1 MTGKRYETASI
12 ADMEDSRGWSPIR
25 KRFGVES
32 FGINAWTVAN
42 ADQRIIPEHDEVP
55 SGHEELYLV
64 IAGHARF
71 TVDGEEIDGP
81 HGTVLFVRDPAAKRA
96 AYAREANTTVLAVG
110 AAPGKAYK
118 PRAWETNAEIPALFD
133 QGQHEKAKQVLT
145 EALGRYEENAGVLY
159 NLACAEALLGEKDE
173 AIGHLREALE
183 GHPTFA
189 ESAREDPDFEPIR
202 SDPRFAELV
211 GSA

>member
-12 ADMEDSRGWSPIR
+12 ADIKDGRGWSPIR

-32 FGINAWTVAN
+32 FGINAWSVEK
-42 ADQRIIPEHDEVP
+42 ADDRIIPEHDEVP
-55 SGHEELYLV
+55 SGHEELYVV

-81 HGTVLFVRDPAAKRA
+81 DGTVLYVRDPAVKRA

-110 AAPGKAYK
+110 AAPGKAYR

-133 QGQHEKAKQVLT
+133 RGEHEKAKQVLV
-145 EALGRYEENAGVLY
+145 EALGQYEDDAGVLY
-159 NLACAEALLGEKDE
+159 NLACAEALLGEKEE
-173 AIGHLREALE
+173 ALGHLSEALDA
-183 GHPTFA
+183 HPAFRD
-189 ESAREDPDFEPIR
+189 SAREDPDFESIR
-202 SDPRFAELV
+202 SDERFAALV
-211 GSA
+211 G